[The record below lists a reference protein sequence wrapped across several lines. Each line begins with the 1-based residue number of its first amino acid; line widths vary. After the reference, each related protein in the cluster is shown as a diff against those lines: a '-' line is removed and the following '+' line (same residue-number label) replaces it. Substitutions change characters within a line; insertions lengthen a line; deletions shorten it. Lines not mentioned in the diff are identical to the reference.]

1 MKNRLWTAAAVV
13 FAAWVHTHLVDQA
26 YNTGYEDAEKALGS
40 TAEQCHKWWFGNNKK
55 QQAYELKQ
63 FCKRSS
69 T

>member
-1 MKNRLWTAAAVV
+1 MKNRLWIAAVVV

-26 YNTGYEDAEKALGS
+26 FQQGYATAEQELGT
-40 TAEQCHKWWFGNNKK
+40 TAEQCHKWWFGNNQK
-55 QQAYELKQ
+55 QHVYELKQ